1 MLATWY
7 YENKFFVYALLLHMA
22 FFMFFENL
30 SSFNFNKETI
40 SENNSIN
47 VKTYDKAPF
56 LQEQENVKNAIE
68 PNYIQNSLSKIQ
80 EDVLSYSV
88 EGVDFKVD
96 EKGVEN
102 VRKSNINF
110 DRDFKEIQKV
120 SDENKKSIFKHS
132 QDIETLSEV
141 YGYIKRQSENIKLM
155 TNISNNEEEL
165 LRSKNLLLSYENYQK
180 TLFYKILKNWKYPE
194 FAEAGWSCR
203 VAVKQSS
210 TGNVM
215 SIEFDDCVDNER
227 FRRAV
232 KIALFK
238 SSPLPLPNNKEIY
251 NETLYF
257 TFKAN

>member
-7 YENKFFVYALLLHMA
+7 FENKFFIYALLLHIV
-22 FFMFFENL
+22 FFMFFESL
-30 SSFNFNKETI
+30 SNFNFNKKQI
-40 SENNSIN
+40 SENSSIN
-47 VKTYDKAPF
+47 VKTYDEAPF
-56 LQEQENVKNAIE
+56 LKEKKIIEKAIE
-68 PNYIQNSLSKIQ
+68 LSHIQNSLSEIQ
-80 EDVLSYSV
+80 KEMLSYSV

-96 EKGVEN
+96 EKAVKKARE
-102 VRKSNINF
+102 SNINF

-155 TNISNNEEEL
+155 NNISNDEEEL

-180 TLFYKILKNWKYPE
+180 TLFYKILKNWKYPD
-194 FAEAGWSCR
+194 FAEDWSCR

>member
-7 YENKFFVYALLLHMA
+7 FENKFFIYALLLHIA

-30 SSFNFNKETI
+30 SNFNFNQEQV
-40 SENNSIN
+40 SENSSIN

-56 LQEQENVKNAIE
+56 LQKEKVVEKTIK
-68 PNYIQNSLSKIQ
+68 PSYLQNSLSEIQ
-80 EDVLSYSV
+80 KEMLSYSV

-96 EKGVEN
+96 ERGVEKA
-102 VRKSNINF
+102 RESNINF
-110 DRDFKEIQKV
+110 ERDFKEIQKV

-141 YGYIKRQSENIKLM
+141 YGYIRRQSENIKLM
-155 TNISNNEEEL
+155 TNISNDEEEL

-180 TLFYKILKNWKYPE
+180 TLFYKILKNWKYPD
-194 FAEAGWSCR
+194 FAEEGWSCR

-215 SIEFDDCVDNER
+215 SIEFDDCVENER